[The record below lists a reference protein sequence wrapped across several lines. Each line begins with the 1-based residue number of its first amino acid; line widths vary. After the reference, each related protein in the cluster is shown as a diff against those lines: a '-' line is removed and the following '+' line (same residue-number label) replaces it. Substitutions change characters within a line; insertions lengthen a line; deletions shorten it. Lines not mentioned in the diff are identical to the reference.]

1 MMKFAIYIHNHQPAG
16 NFGEIFEY
24 AYEHAYLPLLKVLT
38 EHRNIKFGIHNS
50 GTLLEWIFE
59 NHPEFFELLKESVRV
74 GQAEILSSA
83 FGEPILSFIPK
94 KDAVEQIKYFNDYI
108 YQHFDFEV
116 KGLWLTERI
125 WEPGLIP
132 ILLNAG
138 IEYTLL
144 DDTHFKYAGLDEKDL
159 WSYYVTEEEGRVL
172 KVFPIS
178 MKLRYLI
185 PFHPF
190 TETIDFLKEQD
201 HNDYCLRT
209 LGDDG
214 EKFGAWPGTYDWVY
228 NKRWLNDFLDRLEK
242 ESWIQT
248 VFLKDIAQKKPAGR
262 IYLPTSSYEEMGEW
276 VMSAERGK
284 EYDELKRTI
293 DKKYYYLI
301 HGGYFKN
308 FLKKYPEANLMQ
320 KRMLYTS
327 RNVADNLDAKLS
339 LWKGQCSC
347 AYWHGIFG
355 GLYLP
360 HLRTAIYKNLLEA
373 EQHNPPKMLEV
384 YDFDADGESEI
395 IYSDRKFFFVIKPK
409 TASFIEIDDRKRKL
423 NLLNYLGRRLEKYH
437 YRIPK
442 KADEQG
448 VRSIHESMRSK
459 EDNLR
464 EYLVYDQYTR
474 AFCLDRVMNQV
485 PTSEEFYQGV
495 NLGKIIKYTDY
506 ALAKDNEFQVT
517 FHGEINKTL
526 ELAGENHRNL
536 NITYEGN
543 AVLLGIEFSLGI
555 FQNKLSLNGEHTL
568 RQKQTLAE
576 LTQFTIEAENFSPV
590 VFKANQPFT
599 LIAYPIETVSSSEAG
614 FEKNFQGFDLLLV
627 FKKLPA
633 LTIAL

>member
-24 AYEHAYLPLLKVLT
+24 AYEHAYLPLLKVLI

-59 NHPEFFELLKESVRV
+59 NHPEFFELLKESIRV

-108 YQHFDFEV
+108 YKHFDFEV

-201 HNDYCLRT
+201 RNDYCLRT

-214 EKFGAWPGTYDWVY
+214 EKFGAWPGTHDWVY
-228 NKRWLNDFLDRLEK
+228 NKGWLNDFLNRLEK

-248 VFLKDIAQKKPAGR
+248 VFLKDIARKKPAGR

-308 FLKKYPEANLMQ
+308 FLKKYPAANLMQ

-327 RNVADNLDAKLS
+327 RNVADNLNAKLS

-395 IYSDRKFFFVIKPK
+395 IYSDREFFFVIKPK

-442 KADEQG
+442 KTAEQG

-459 EDNLR
+459 EDNLG
-464 EYLVYDQYTR
+464 EYLIYDQYTR

-485 PTSEEFYQGV
+485 PTPEEFYQGV
-495 NLGKIIKYTDY
+495 NLGEIIEYTDY
-506 ALAKDNEFQVT
+506 ALAKNNEFQVT
-517 FHGEINKTL
+517 FHGKINKTM
-526 ELAGENHRNL
+526 ELSGENHRNL
-536 NITYEGN
+536 KITYEGN
-543 AVLLGIEFSLGI
+543 AVLFGIEFSLGI

-599 LIAYPIETVSSSEAG
+599 LITYPIETVSSSEAG

>member
-526 ELAGENHRNL
+526 ELSGENHRNL

-633 LTIAL
+633 LTITL

>member
-16 NFGEIFEY
+16 NFGEVFEY
-24 AYEHAYLPLLKVLT
+24 AYEHAYLPLLEVLI

-94 KDAVEQIKYFNDYI
+94 KDAVEQIKYFNEYI
-108 YQHFDFEV
+108 YKHFDFEI

-201 HNDYCLRT
+201 RSDYCLRT

-214 EKFGAWPGTYDWVY
+214 EKFGVWPGTYDWVY
-228 NKRWLNDFLDRLEK
+228 KKGWLNDFLNRLEK

-248 VFLKDIAQKKPAGR
+248 VFLKDIARKKPAGR

-308 FLKKYPEANLMQ
+308 FLKKYPEANLIQ

-373 EQHNPPKMLEV
+373 EQHNPPKTLEV
-384 YDFDADGESEI
+384 CDFDADGESEI
-395 IYSDRKFFFVIKPK
+395 VYSDREFFFVIKPK

-442 KADEQG
+442 KVDEQS
-448 VRSIHESMRSK
+448 VISIHESMRSK
-459 EDNLR
+459 EDNLH

-474 AFCLDRVMNQV
+474 TFCLDRVMNQV

-495 NLGKIIKYTDY
+495 NLGEIIEYTDY
-506 ALAKDNEFQVT
+506 ALARNNEFQVT

-526 ELAGENHRNL
+526 ELCGENHRTL
-536 NITYEGN
+536 KITYEGN
-543 AVLLGIEFSLGI
+543 AVLFGIEFSLGI

-568 RQKQTLAE
+568 RQKQTLVE

-614 FEKNFQGFDLLLV
+614 FEKNFQGFDFLLV

-633 LTIAL
+633 LTITL

>member
-1 MMKFAIYIHNHQPAG
+1 MKFAIYIHNHQPAG
-16 NFGEIFEY
+16 NFGEVFEY

-94 KDAVEQIKYFNDYI
+94 KDAVEQIKYFNEYI
-108 YQHFDFEV
+108 YKHFDFEV

-201 HNDYCLRT
+201 RNDYCLRT

-214 EKFGAWPGTYDWVY
+214 EKFGAWPGTHDWVY
-228 NKRWLNDFLDRLEK
+228 NKGWLNDFLDRLEK
-242 ESWIQT
+242 ESCIQT
-248 VFLKDIAQKKPAGR
+248 VFLKDIARKKPAGR

-442 KADEQG
+442 KANEQG

-506 ALAKDNEFQVT
+506 ALARDNEFQVT

-526 ELAGENHRNL
+526 ELSGENHRNL

-543 AVLLGIEFSLGI
+543 AVLFGIEFSLGI

-633 LTIAL
+633 ITITL

>member
-1 MMKFAIYIHNHQPAG
+1 MKFAIYIHNHQPAG

-24 AYEHAYLPLLKVLT
+24 TYEHAYLPLLKVLT

-190 TETIDFLKEQD
+190 TETIDFLKEQN

-228 NKRWLNDFLDRLEK
+228 NKGWLNDFLDRLEK

-248 VFLKDIAQKKPAGR
+248 VFLKDIAQKKPVGR

-373 EQHNPPKMLEV
+373 EQHNPQKMLEV

-485 PTSEEFYQGV
+485 PTPEEFYQGV
-495 NLGKIIKYTDY
+495 NLGKIIEYTDY

-517 FHGEINKTL
+517 FHGEINKTI
-526 ELAGENHRNL
+526 ELCGKNHRNL
-536 NITYEGN
+536 KIIYEGN

-568 RQKQTLAE
+568 RQKHILAE

-590 VFKANQPFT
+590 VFKSNQPFT
-599 LIAYPIETVSSSEAG
+599 LIAYPIETVSSSEVG